1 MNLTKEKETA
11 LMELREMLNDK
22 HAQEIAVLQ
31 SRYHLELGHINKQ
44 NQKEKEEMAL
54 KHQLHMGIQLIDS
67 NSMINKTVIFF
78 G

>member
-31 SRYHLELGHINKQ
+31 SRYHFELEHINRQ
-44 NQKEKEEMAL
+44 NHKEKEEMVW
-54 KHQLHMGIQLIDS
+54 KHQLDIGIQLKDS
-67 NSMINKTVIFF
+67 DSRI
-78 G
+78 